1 MTITIKTTMGDV
13 TVMLYD
19 ETPLHRDNFLK
30 LTADGTYR
38 DTLFHRVIRDF
49 MVQAGDPESKGA
61 PRGKM
66 LGSGDVGYTV
76 PAEFDVPRHYHRRGA
91 LAAARLG
98 DEANPRRESSG
109 CQFYIVVGRKY
120 SEKELRKLERQIN
133 ESRVEAIFNDEAGK
147 HYDEIK
153 RLRLARDREGLQAL
167 LARIEAKAREEVA
180 GQGAFA
186 FTDEQVRDYVEV
198 GGTPFLDGQYTVFGE
213 VTDGMDVIEAIQ
225 GVVTD
230 RNDRPVE
237 DIRIID
243 VVAND

>member
-1 MTITIKTTMGDV
+1 MEEDDEYRYRAEVKGQEAPIPLPRKRRHDILRDLIK
-13 TVMLYD
+13 
-19 ETPLHRDNFLK
+19 H
-30 LTADGTYR
+30 
-38 DTLFHRVIRDF
+38 
-49 MVQAGDPESKGA
+49 
-61 PRGKM
+61 
-66 LGSGDVGYTV
+66 
-76 PAEFDVPRHYHRRGA
+76 
-91 LAAARLG
+91 
-98 DEANPRRESSG
+98 
-109 CQFYIVVGRKY
+109 
-120 SEKELRKLERQIN
+120 
-133 ESRVEAIFNDEAGK
+133 DEAGK
-147 HYDEIK
+147 YYDEIK

-186 FTDEQVRDYVEV
+186 FTDEQVRDYAEV